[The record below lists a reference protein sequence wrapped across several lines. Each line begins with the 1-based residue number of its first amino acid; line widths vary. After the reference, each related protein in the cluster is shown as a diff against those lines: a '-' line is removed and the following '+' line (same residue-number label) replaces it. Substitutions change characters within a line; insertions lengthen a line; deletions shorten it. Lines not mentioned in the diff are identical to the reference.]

1 MGRFRTNPAFR
12 HRSTRFIDAAPINT
26 ALYLRR
32 AKADPN
38 GSCSKRRSKP
48 HLGDSVVGYPHRE
61 VVGVVADTKLTN
73 LTAEPQ
79 PQLFLHYAQTV
90 VTNPFLVIRS
100 AGDPAMLPGA
110 VRAAIHDI
118 DRSVPVYQVSTL
130 ENYISESAAQPRFQ
144 TFVLTC
150 FAVTAVLLAALG
162 LYGLLSY
169 MVALRTVEIGLR
181 MAMGAQR
188 ADVLKVIVGRGLTL
202 TLGTGVARAA
212 GIMRLLSGMLYGIGP
227 ADSITFAA
235 TVSLLLLT
243 SIAASLLP
251 AYRAARVDPA
261 QTIREQ

>member
-1 MGRFRTNPAFR
+1 
-12 HRSTRFIDAAPINT
+12 
-26 ALYLRR
+26 
-32 AKADPN
+32 
-38 GSCSKRRSKP
+38 
-48 HLGDSVVGYPHRE
+48 
-61 VVGVVADTKLTN
+61 
-73 LTAEPQ
+73 
-79 PQLFLHYAQTV
+79 

-100 AGDPAMLPGA
+100 AGDPATLPGA
-110 VRAAIHDI
+110 VRDAIHDI

-251 AYRAARVDPA
+251 AYRAARVDPT